1 MLLKQIYDPYLSQYA
16 YLIGCP
22 KTGEAL
28 IIDAQRD
35 VDRYLELAAAND
47 LRITAAAETHI
58 HADFLGGI
66 RQLARKDGGVRAY
79 LSKEGGEDWQYEWAQ
94 GLDDV
99 QLLEH
104 GDVFEV
110 GSVSVRAIHT
120 PGHTPEHLS
129 FLIADGAHDSTAYG
143 LVSGDFMFVG
153 DVGRPDLL
161 EEAAGEAGNR
171 MTSARTLYGSIEKF
185 DELDDHIALLPGH
198 GEGSSCGK
206 SLGSIPFST
215 VGYEKRTNPAVRQF
229 LQDEKEAFLDEVL
242 SGQPAP
248 PPYFARMKNANREG
262 VELYDTLPC
271 PPKLKAQELSNILLD
286 PSRNATCIDVRADM
300 ESFMQRHLTGSIY
313 APFGQEFSEAV
324 GSYAPYDDPVHLLLN
339 DPGQLQNCVR
349 QLIRIGID
357 RIEGYILA
365 DDILGQPECEP
376 LFQQIKVISMT
387 DLDPAAGTV
396 VDVRSTEEYEGGH
409 VPGALNLPHTR
420 IVADADRLPGRE
432 TPLTVH
438 CSSGDRASLACAA
451 LARMGYAVT
460 FAKGSLSDWKKQA
473 GRVA

>member
-1 MLLKQIYDPYLSQYA
+1 MLLEQIYDPYLSQYA

-22 KTGEAL
+22 QTGEAL

-35 VDRYLELAAAND
+35 IERYLELAEAND

-66 RQLARKDGGVRAY
+66 RQFIRKHGAVRAY

-94 GLDDV
+94 GLDHV
-99 QLLEH
+99 RLLEH

-129 FLIADGAHDSTAYG
+129 FLVIDGAHDNTAYG

-161 EEAAGEAGNR
+161 EEAAGEAGDR
-171 MTSARTLYGSIEKF
+171 KTSAQTLYRSIEKF

-198 GEGSSCGK
+198 GAGSSCGK

-215 VGYEKRTNPAVRQF
+215 VGYEKRTNPSVRRF
-229 LQDEKEAFLDEVL
+229 LQGEKEAFLDEVL

-262 VELYDTLPC
+262 VELYDALPD
-271 PPKLKAQELSNILLD
+271 PPRLKAEELSKILLD
-286 PSRNATCIDVRADM
+286 PSRSASCIDVRADM
-300 ESFMQRHLTGSIY
+300 EAFMQRHLIGSIY
-313 APFGQEFSEAV
+313 APFGREFSEAV
-324 GSYAPYDDPVHLLLN
+324 GSYAPTDDPVHLLVD
-339 DPGQLQNCVR
+339 DPGQVQDCVR
-349 QLIRIGID
+349 QLMRIGID
-357 RIEGYILA
+357 RIEGYALA
-365 DDILGQPECEP
+365 DDILGELECNP
-376 LFQQIKVISMT
+376 LFRQIRVISMK

-396 VDVRSTEEYEGGH
+396 VDVRSAEEYEAAH

-420 IVADADRLPGRE
+420 IVADADRLPGRD
-432 TPLTVH
+432 TPLSVH
-438 CSSGDRASLACAA
+438 CSSGDRASLATAA

-473 GRVA
+473 DRVA

>member
-1 MLLKQIYDPYLSQYA
+1 MLLKQIYDPHLSQYA

-22 KTGEAL
+22 ETEEAL

-35 VDRYLELAAAND
+35 IDRYLELARANN

-66 RQLARKDGGVRAY
+66 RQLVRKDGGVRAY
-79 LSKEGGEDWQYEWAQ
+79 LSKEGGADWQYEWAHDR
-94 GLDDV
+94 DDV

-120 PGHTPEHLS
+120 PGHTPEHLC
-129 FLIADGAHDSTAYG
+129 FLVTDGAHDRTAYG

-161 EEAAGEAGNR
+161 EEAAGEAGDR
-171 MTSARTLYGSIEKF
+171 ESSAQALYRSIEKF

-215 VGYEKRTNPAVRQF
+215 IGYEKRTNPSVRKF
-229 LQDEKEAFLDEVL
+229 LQNEKAAFLDDVL

-262 VELYDTLPC
+262 VELYDALPR
-271 PPKLKAQELSNILLD
+271 PPGLKAEELSKILLD
-286 PSRNATCIDVRADM
+286 PTRKATCIDVRTDM
-300 ESFMQRHLTGSIY
+300 DSFMQRHLTGSIY
-313 APFGQEFSEAV
+313 APFGREFSEAV
-324 GSYAPYDDPVHLLLN
+324 GSYAPTDEPVHLLLN
-339 DPGQLQNCVR
+339 DPGQLQDCVR
-349 QLIRIGID
+349 QLMRIGID
-357 RIEGYILA
+357 RIGGCILA
-365 DDILGQPECEP
+365 DDILGEPECHL
-376 LFQQIKVISMT
+376 LFQQIKVISMG

-396 VDVRSTEEYEGGH
+396 VDVRSVEEYETGH

-420 IVADADRLPGRE
+420 IVADADRLPGRD

-460 FAKGSLSDWKKQA
+460 FAKGSLADWKKQA
-473 GRVA
+473 DKVA